1 MAGPAHEAFAGGA
14 AVITGAASGIGEG
27 LAREAAALGMCVVLA
42 DIAGERLEKVAA
54 DITAA
59 GGKALPVLTDVA
71 DPTALD
77 RLADRAYAAFGSI
90 RMLVNNAGIETVVY
104 SWELP
109 IERWEQTLNV
119 NIHGVVHD
127 VRAFAPRMLADAAP
141 AYIANVAS
149 IGGLGVMPLQT
160 SYILSKHA
168 VIAFSECLYLEM
180 QLQKKPVNVSVVV
193 PGPVATRIFADATAS
208 EAGASAG
215 SATAHRGIMRRM
227 LSQSGLPPRDAARL
241 ILNGIAAQRFWVST
255 HPEITAHMA
264 KARAEHLASLAT
276 PTLSDETRQLLA
288 T

>member
-1 MAGPAHEAFAGGA
+1 MAGPAHEAFGGGV

-27 LAREAAALGMCVVLA
+27 LAREASALGMRVVLA

-59 GGKALPVLTDVA
+59 GGAALPVLTDVA

-77 RLADRAYAAFGSI
+77 RLADRAYAAFGGVRLLI
-90 RMLVNNAGIETVVY
+90 NNAGIETVGY
-104 SWELP
+104 SWELS
-109 IERWEQTLNV
+109 IARWEQTLNV
-119 NIHGVVHD
+119 NIHGVVHG
-127 VRAFAPRMLADAAP
+127 VRAFAPRMLADPAP

-168 VIAFSECLYLEM
+168 VIALSECLYLEM
-180 QLQKKPVNVSVVV
+180 QLQKKPVNISVVV
-193 PGPVATRIFADATAS
+193 PGPVATRIFEDANVPDG
-208 EAGASAG
+208 GAA
-215 SATAHRGIMRRM
+215 AHRNIMQHM

-241 ILNGIAAQRFWVST
+241 ILNGIAEQRFWVST

-264 KARAEHLASLAT
+264 KTRAEHLANLAT
-276 PTLSDETRQLLA
+276 PSLTEETRQLLA
-288 T
+288 P